1 MPESLFKYRACNF
14 IKKEALAQLFSCKIC
29 RTFKKMSF
37 YRTPPGGC
45 FFTDFHDHLKF
56 YIFMKAKLRLN
67 ILRSSRPEV
76 ILRKGVLKITV
87 NLQESTHADM
97 FISIKLL
104 CKFIEIT
111 LPHECFP
118 VYLLHIFRTPFSRN
132 TSLWLLLYTG
142 TGTGIYSHYS
152 FSLIF

>member
-14 IKKEALAQLFSCKIC
+14 IKKEALAQLFSCEIC
-29 RTFKKMSF
+29 RTFKKISF

-56 YIFMKAKLRLN
+56 YIFIKAKLRLN
-67 ILRSSRPEV
+67 ILRSNRPEV
-76 ILRKGVLKITV
+76 ILRKGVQKICSKITGEHPCRCV
-87 NLQESTHADM
+87 
-97 FISIKLL
+97 ISIKLL

-118 VYLLHIFRTPFSRN
+118 VNLLDIFRTPFSRN
-132 TSLWLLLYTG
+132 TSVWLLL
-142 TGTGIYSHYS
+142 
-152 FSLIF
+152 